1 MLNISSLLTSVAK
14 DAMGLRGK
22 SHQRTLGFL
31 GGGKRSMLNTSNLIG
46 LAGVAVAAYQIFK
59 DKSSSK
65 GPAPRPVE
73 PGTTVVDRSGRSLD
87 SLGSRGPASV
97 VPPLPVVPVLPQ
109 EVSDLPLRALRLMIA
124 AARCDTELGEE
135 EMGRLVSNAKD
146 VGLENEMR
154 AEWQSPRPLALIL
167 RGVSDPEQK
176 RELYMHAYAVLRAD
190 DEVNGAERIF
200 LAQVASNLALTP
212 EMTAK
217 IERETALEIDQ
228 HGSETH

>member
-22 SHQRTLGFL
+22 SHRRALGFL
-31 GGGKRSMLNTSNLIG
+31 GGGHRSMLNPSSLIG

-59 DKSSSK
+59 DHSASNASV
-65 GPAPRPVE
+65 ARPVE
-73 PGTTVVDRSGRSLD
+73 PGTTVVDRTGRPLD
-87 SLGSRGPASV
+87 TAGPSAHSTI
-97 VPPLPVVPVLPQ
+97 VPPLPIVPPLSQ
-109 EVSDLPLRALRLMIA
+109 KVSDLPLRALRLMIA
-124 AARCDTELGEE
+124 AARCDTQLGEE
-135 EMGRLVSNAKD
+135 EMGRLASSAKD
-146 VGLENEMR
+146 AGLENEMR
-154 AEWQSPRPLALIL
+154 AEWQAPRPLALIL
-167 RGVSDPEQK
+167 RGVGDADQK
-176 RELYMHAYAVLRAD
+176 RELYTLAFAILRAD

-228 HGSETH
+228 HGA